1 MLPSSCQILEILA
14 IAVPEFPG
22 RSRFSVFKCSLP
34 GLLGKL
40 AVFSGDRLGNLRHS
54 RPCLDL

>member
-22 RSRFSVFKCSLP
+22 RSRFSGLRALFLASLVDWLTSP
-34 GLLGKL
+34 VIDSETSDMVGH
-40 AVFSGDRLGNLRHS
+40 A
-54 RPCLDL
+54 